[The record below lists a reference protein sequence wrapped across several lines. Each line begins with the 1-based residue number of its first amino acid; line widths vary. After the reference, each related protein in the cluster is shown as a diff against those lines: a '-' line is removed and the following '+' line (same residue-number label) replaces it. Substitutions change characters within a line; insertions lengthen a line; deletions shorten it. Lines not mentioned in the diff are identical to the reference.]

1 MPCRRDAAARGAC
14 AATFHVSPKH
24 AAARRADTV
33 CMNPTDP
40 IAAVTHRDPY
50 PYYAALVDGPPL
62 AFDATLGLWVA
73 SRAAAVTAVLG
84 HPACRVRPLDAPV
97 PPALRG
103 TTAGALFGELVR
115 MNDGA
120 MRHDVP
126 KQALRAAFAPID
138 ATALRDRAAQLA
150 ARCLPAPGDADALNA
165 WCMTMPVCAVADLLG
180 FDDTQLD
187 DIALLVV
194 DFVAALSP
202 LSDAAALARASDA
215 ARQLLDRMTARVA
228 QTHAHDGTLVAAIQQ
243 AARASGWQAG
253 EARVANLVGLLSQ
266 TCEATAA
273 WLGNALVAWNGEAG
287 GEAATRT
294 VRDDAALDAFVAEI
308 GRLDSPVQ
316 NTRRFVASRTTI
328 EGVTVEAGDAIL
340 VVLAAANRDPA
351 VHRDPHRLMPGRAA
365 GPNFGFGTGPHAC
378 PGERIARAVTA
389 GAFGAWLR
397 AGGET
402 PRDGLVWHYRASTN
416 VRMPKF
422 DAAG

>member
-1 MPCRRDAAARGAC
+1 
-14 AATFHVSPKH
+14 
-24 AAARRADTV
+24 
-33 CMNPTDP
+33 MNPTDP

-50 PYYAALVDGPPL
+50 PYYSTLVDGPPL
-62 AFDATLGLWVA
+62 AFDASLGLWVA
-73 SRAAAVTAVLG
+73 SRAASVTAVLC

-120 MRHDVP
+120 LRHDVP

-138 ATALRDRAAQLA
+138 ADALRERAAQLA
-150 ARCLPAPGDADALNA
+150 GRRLPAPHDADALNA
-165 WCMTMPVCAVADLLG
+165 WCMTVPVCAVADLLG

-187 DIALLVV
+187 DIAALVV

-202 LSDAAALARASDA
+202 LSDDAALARASEA
-215 ARQLLDRMTARVA
+215 ARQLLDRMTERVA
-228 QTHAHDGTLVAAIQQ
+228 RTRAHDGSWVAAIQQ
-243 AARASGWQAG
+243 AAGAAGWHASGAL
-253 EARVANLVGLLSQ
+253 VANLVGLLSQ

-273 WLGNALVAWNGEAG
+273 WLGNVLVAWDGAVTESALA
-287 GEAATRT
+287 EP
-294 VRDDAALDAFVAEI
+294 AALDAFVAEV
-308 GRLDSPVQ
+308 GRFDSPVQ

-328 EGVTVEAGDAIL
+328 EGVTVDAGAAIL

-351 VHRDPHRLMPGRAA
+351 VHREPNRLLPGRAP
-365 GPNFGFGTGPHAC
+365 GPSFGFGTGPHGC

-397 AGGET
+397 AGSDV
-402 PRDGLVWHYRASTN
+402 PHDKLVWDYRASTN

-422 DAAG
+422 GAAR

>member
-1 MPCRRDAAARGAC
+1 
-14 AATFHVSPKH
+14 
-24 AAARRADTV
+24 
-33 CMNPTDP
+33 MNPTDP

-120 MRHDVP
+120 SRHDVP
-126 KQALRAAFAPID
+126 KQALRTAFAPID
-138 ATALRDRAAQLA
+138 TDALRIRAAQLA
-150 ARCLPAPGDADALNA
+150 ARRLPAPGDADALNA
-165 WCMTMPVCAVADLLG
+165 WCMTVPVCAVADLLG
-180 FDDTQLD
+180 FDETQLD
-187 DIALLVV
+187 DIAAQVV

-215 ARQLLDRMTARVA
+215 ARQLLDRMTERVA
-228 QTHAHDGTLVAAIQQ
+228 QTHAHDGTLVAAVQE
-243 AARASGWQAG
+243 AARASGWQASG
-253 EARVANLVGLLSQ
+253 ALVANLVGLLSQ

-273 WLGNALVAWNGEAG
+273 WLGNALVAWDGDAQ
-287 GEAATRT
+287 AAR
-294 VRDDAALDAFVAEI
+294 VAPDDATLDAFVAEV
-308 GRLDSPVQ
+308 GRFDSPVQ
-316 NTRRFVASRTTI
+316 NTRRFVAARTTI

-365 GPNFGFGTGPHAC
+365 GPNFGFGTGPHGC
-378 PGERIARAVTA
+378 PGERIARAVTT

-397 AGGET
+397 AGGWA
-402 PRDGLVWHYRASTN
+402 PRDRLAWHYRASTN
-416 VRMPKF
+416 VRMPMF
-422 DAAG
+422 DAAR

>member
-1 MPCRRDAAARGAC
+1 
-14 AATFHVSPKH
+14 
-24 AAARRADTV
+24 
-33 CMNPTDP
+33 MNPTDP

-73 SRAAAVTAVLG
+73 SRAEAVTAVLG

-120 MRHDVP
+120 LRHDVP

-138 ATALRDRAAQLA
+138 TDALRDRAARLA
-150 ARCLPAPGDADALNA
+150 ARRLPAPGDADALNA
-165 WCMTMPVCAVADLLG
+165 WCMTVPVCAVADLLG
-180 FDDTQLD
+180 FDETQLD
-187 DIALLVV
+187 EIAARVV

-202 LSDAAALARASDA
+202 LSDAAALARASDG
-215 ARQLLDRMTARVA
+215 ARQLLDRMTERVA
-228 QTHAHDGTLVAAIQQ
+228 QTHAHDGTLVAAVQQ
-243 AARASGWQAG
+243 AARASGWQASG
-253 EARVANLVGLLSQ
+253 ALVANLVGLLSQ

-287 GEAATRT
+287 AARIAP
-294 VRDDAALDAFVAEI
+294 DAAALDAFVAEV
-308 GRLDSPVQ
+308 GRFDSPVQ

-328 EGVTVEAGDAIL
+328 EGVSVDAGDAIL

-351 VHRDPHRLMPGRAA
+351 VYRDPHRLMPGRTA
-365 GPNFGFGTGPHAC
+365 GPNFGFGSGPHGC

-389 GAFGAWLR
+389 GALGAWLR
-397 AGGET
+397 AGGWP
-402 PRDGLVWHYRASTN
+402 PRDGLVWSYRASTN
-416 VRMPKF
+416 VRMPRF
-422 DAAG
+422 DAAR

>member
-1 MPCRRDAAARGAC
+1 MNL
-14 AATFHVSPKH
+14 
-24 AAARRADTV
+24 
-33 CMNPTDP
+33 NPTDP

-62 AFDATLGLWVA
+62 AFDAALGLWVA
-73 SRAAAVTAVLG
+73 SRAATVTAVLG

-120 MRHDVP
+120 LRHDVP
-126 KQALRAAFAPID
+126 KQALRTAFAPID
-138 ATALRDRAAQLA
+138 TGALRDRAAQLA
-150 ARCLPAPGDADALNA
+150 ARRLPAPGDADALNA
-165 WCMTMPVCAVADLLG
+165 WCMTVPVCAVADLLG
-180 FDDTQLD
+180 FDETQLD
-187 DIALLVV
+187 DIAARVV

-202 LSDAAALARASDA
+202 LSDAAALARASDG
-215 ARQLLDRMTARVA
+215 ARQLLERMAERVA
-228 QTHAHDGTLVAAIQQ
+228 QTHAHDGTLVAAVQQ
-243 AARASGWQAG
+243 AARASGWQASG
-253 EARVANLVGLLSQ
+253 ALVANLVGLLSQ

-273 WLGNALVAWNGEAG
+273 WLGNTLAAWNGEA
-287 GEAATRT
+287 ET
-294 VRDDAALDAFVAEI
+294 VRDAPGDAALDAFVAEV
-308 GRLDSPVQ
+308 GRFDAPVQ

-328 EGVTVEAGDAIL
+328 AGVTVEAGDAIL

-365 GPNFGFGTGPHAC
+365 GPNFGFGTGPHGC

-389 GAFGAWLR
+389 GAFAAWLR
-397 AGGET
+397 AGGWP
-402 PRDGLVWHYRASTN
+402 PRDGLTWNYRASTN

-422 DAAG
+422 DAAR

>member
-1 MPCRRDAAARGAC
+1 
-14 AATFHVSPKH
+14 
-24 AAARRADTV
+24 
-33 CMNPTDP
+33 MNPTDP

-50 PYYAALVDGPPL
+50 PYYATLVDGPPL
-62 AFDATLGLWVA
+62 AFDGTLGLWVA
-73 SRAAAVTAVLG
+73 SRAASVTAVLG

-103 TTAGALFGELVR
+103 TTAGALFAELVR

-120 MRHDVP
+120 LRHDVP

-138 ATALRDRAAQLA
+138 ADALRERAARLA
-150 ARCLPAPGDADALNA
+150 GSRLRAPHDADALNA
-165 WCMTMPVCAVADLLG
+165 WCLTVPVCAVADLLG

-187 DIALLVV
+187 DIAALVV

-202 LSDAAALARASDA
+202 LSDAAALAKASDG

-228 QTHAHDGTLVAAIQQ
+228 HARAEDGSMVSAIQQ
-243 AARASGWQAG
+243 AARDAGWQASG
-253 EARVANLVGLLSQ
+253 SLVANLVGLMSQ

-273 WLGNALVAWNGEAG
+273 WLGNVLVASHGAADAVATGERAVPD
-287 GEAATRT
+287 AAT
-294 VRDDAALDAFVAEI
+294 LDAFVAEV
-308 GRLDSPVQ
+308 GRFDSPVQ

-328 EGVTVEAGDAIL
+328 EGVSVDAGAAIL

-351 VHRDPHRLMPGRAA
+351 VHREPNRLLPGRAP
-365 GPNFGFGTGPHAC
+365 GPNFGFGSGPHGC

-397 AGGET
+397 AGGDA
-402 PRDGLVWHYRASTN
+402 PRGRLMWDYRTSTN

-422 DAAG
+422 GAAT

>member
-1 MPCRRDAAARGAC
+1 
-14 AATFHVSPKH
+14 
-24 AAARRADTV
+24 
-33 CMNPTDP
+33 MNPTDP

-50 PYYAALVDGPPL
+50 PYYAALVGGPSL

-73 SRAAAVTAVLG
+73 SRATAVTAVLG

-120 MRHDVP
+120 SRHDVP
-126 KQALRAAFAPID
+126 KQALRTAFAPID
-138 ATALRDRAAQLA
+138 ADALRARAAQLA
-150 ARCLPAPGDADALNA
+150 ARRLPAPGDADALNA
-165 WCMTMPVCAVADLLG
+165 WCMTVPVCAVADLLG
-180 FDDTQLD
+180 FDETQLD
-187 DIALLVV
+187 DIAAQVV

-215 ARQLLDRMTARVA
+215 ARQLLDRMAERVA
-228 QTHAHDGTLVAAIQQ
+228 QTHAHDGTLVAAVQQ
-243 AARASGWQAG
+243 AARAAGWQASG
-253 EARVANLVGLLSQ
+253 GLVANLVGLLSQ

-273 WLGNALVAWNGEAG
+273 WLGNALVAWDGDAQ
-287 GEAATRT
+287 AAR
-294 VRDDAALDAFVAEI
+294 VAPDDATLDAFVAEV
-308 GRLDSPVQ
+308 GRFDSPVQ
-316 NTRRFVASRTTI
+316 NTRRFVAARTTI

-365 GPNFGFGTGPHAC
+365 GPNFGFGTGPHGC
-378 PGERIARAVTA
+378 PGERIARAVTT

-397 AGGET
+397 AGGWA
-402 PRDGLVWHYRASTN
+402 PRDRLAWHYRASTN
-416 VRMPKF
+416 VRMPMF
-422 DAAG
+422 DAAR

>member
-1 MPCRRDAAARGAC
+1 MNP
-14 AATFHVSPKH
+14 
-24 AAARRADTV
+24 
-33 CMNPTDP
+33 NPTDP

-73 SRAAAVTAVLG
+73 SRAATVTAVLG

-120 MRHDVP
+120 LRHDVP
-126 KQALRAAFAPID
+126 KQALRTAFAPID
-138 ATALRDRAAQLA
+138 TAKLRARAAQLA
-150 ARCLPAPGDADALNA
+150 ARRLPAPGDADALNA
-165 WCMTMPVCAVADLLG
+165 WCMTVPVCAVADLLG
-180 FDDTQLD
+180 FDETQLD
-187 DIALLVV
+187 DIAARVV

-202 LSDAAALARASDA
+202 LSDAAALARASDG
-215 ARQLLDRMTARVA
+215 ARQLLDRMTERVA
-228 QTHAHDGTLVAAIQQ
+228 QTHAHDGTLVAAVQQ
-243 AARASGWQAG
+243 AARASGWQASG
-253 EARVANLVGLLSQ
+253 ALVANLVGLLSQ

-273 WLGNALVAWNGEAG
+273 WLGNTLAAWNGEA
-287 GEAATRT
+287 ET
-294 VRDDAALDAFVAEI
+294 VRDAPDDAALDAFVAEV
-308 GRLDSPVQ
+308 GRFDAPVQ

-365 GPNFGFGTGPHAC
+365 GPNFGFGTGPHGC
-378 PGERIARAVTA
+378 PGERIAQAVTA
-389 GAFGAWLR
+389 GAFSAWLR
-397 AGGET
+397 AGGWP
-402 PRDGLVWHYRASTN
+402 PRDGLTWNYRASTN
-416 VRMPKF
+416 VRMPTF
-422 DAAG
+422 DVSR

>member
-1 MPCRRDAAARGAC
+1 
-14 AATFHVSPKH
+14 
-24 AAARRADTV
+24 
-33 CMNPTDP
+33 MNPTDP

-50 PYYAALVDGPPL
+50 PYYATLVDGPPL

-73 SRAAAVTAVLG
+73 SRAASVTAVLG
-84 HPACRVRPLDAPV
+84 HPACRVRPLDMPV

-120 MRHDVP
+120 LRHDVP

-138 ATALRDRAAQLA
+138 AHMLRERAAQLA
-150 ARCLPAPGDADALNA
+150 GSRLRALHDADALNA
-165 WCMTMPVCAVADLLG
+165 WCLTVPVCAVADLLG
-180 FDDTQLD
+180 FDAAQLD
-187 DIALLVV
+187 GIAALVV

-202 LSDAAALARASDA
+202 LSGGAALARASEA
-215 ARQLLDRMTARVA
+215 ARQLLERMTERVA
-228 QTHAHDGTLVAAIQQ
+228 HARAQDGSWVAAIQQ
-243 AARASGWQAG
+243 AAGAAGWHASGAL
-253 EARVANLVGLLSQ
+253 VANLVGLLSQ

-273 WLGNALVAWNGEAG
+273 WLGNVLVAWDGATAAGAG
-287 GEAATRT
+287 GERAMP
-294 VRDDAALDAFVAEI
+294 DAAVLDAFVAEV
-308 GRLDSPVQ
+308 GRFDSPVQ

-328 EGVTVEAGDAIL
+328 EGVTVDAGAVIL

-351 VHRDPHRLMPGRAA
+351 VHREPHRLLPDRAP

-397 AGGET
+397 AGGDA
-402 PRDGLVWHYRASTN
+402 PRDRLVWDYRASTN

-422 DAAG
+422 GVAR

>member
-1 MPCRRDAAARGAC
+1 
-14 AATFHVSPKH
+14 
-24 AAARRADTV
+24 
-33 CMNPTDP
+33 MNPTDP

-73 SRAAAVTAVLG
+73 SRAVAVTAVLG

-120 MRHDVP
+120 LRHDVP
-126 KQALRAAFAPID
+126 KQALRTAFAPID
-138 ATALRDRAAQLA
+138 TGALRERAAQLA
-150 ARCLPAPGDADALNA
+150 ARRLPAPGDAGALNT
-165 WCMTMPVCAVADLLG
+165 WCMAVPVCAVADLLG
-180 FDDTQLD
+180 FDETQLD
-187 DIALLVV
+187 AIAAQVV

-202 LSDAAALARASDA
+202 LSDAAALARANDA
-215 ARQLLDRMTARVA
+215 ARQLLDRMTERVA
-228 QTHAHDGTLVAAIQQ
+228 QTHAHDGTLVAAVQQ

-253 EARVANLVGLLSQ
+253 GALVANLVGLLSQ

-273 WLGNALVAWNGEAG
+273 WLGNALVVWNGETDPEAG
-287 GEAATRT
+287 AAR
-294 VRDDAALDAFVAEI
+294 VVPDDAALDAFVAEV
-308 GRLDSPVQ
+308 GRFDSPVQ

-351 VHRDPHRLMPGRAA
+351 VHQDPHRLMPGRVA
-365 GPNFGFGTGPHAC
+365 GPNFGFGTGPHGC
-378 PGERIARAVTA
+378 PGERIARAVTT

-397 AGGET
+397 AGGG
-402 PRDGLVWHYRASTN
+402 PRHDGLAWHYRASTN

-422 DAAG
+422 DAAA